1 MGSLLILEFLSEEF
15 ERALAAAHRY
25 DRLRY
30 GPAVHN
36 RPARSEIPKRI
47 FEEFYAAGGEAGQ
60 AARTRD
66 PGRFVRLRVGL

>member
-1 MGSLLILEFLSEEF
+1 MGSLLILESLSEEF

-36 RPARSEIPKRI
+36 RPARSEIPERI

-60 AARTRD
+60 AARTRNPD
-66 PGRFVRLRVGL
+66 RFLRLRFGL